1 MQLTELQLNFC
12 RDRASV
18 LTAVIPKH
26 LAGFT
31 PANIGIPK
39 IELYEDSEGVV
50 CDVLIGDVRCE
61 SFYPSDFMP

>member
-26 LAGFT
+26 LADPT
-31 PANIGIPK
+31 VTLGIPK

-50 CDVLIGDVRCE
+50 CDVLIGETRCE

>member
-1 MQLTELQLNFC
+1 MIVSELQLNFC

-26 LAGFT
+26 LTGLT
-31 PANIGIPK
+31 PANIGIPR
-39 IELYEDSEGVV
+39 IELYKDSEGVV

-61 SFYPSDFMP
+61 SMYPADFAP

>member
-26 LAGFT
+26 LAGPIVT
-31 PANIGIPK
+31 LGIPK

-50 CDVLIGDVRCE
+50 CDVLIGETRCE